1 MNHPVKDKK
10 GAIDALLKPHSI
22 AVIGVSRHEDSIGYK
37 IFHNLLSQPFQ
48 GKVFPVNPRADIIL
62 GTKVYHS
69 VSHIPEP
76 VDLAVIVVPSQYVLE
91 AAEECGVK
99 GVKAIIVIS
108 AGFAEADTEGA
119 ELQRKLVAVCR
130 RYGIRLVGPNCMGVL
145 NTHPEV
151 SMNAT
156 FSHVFPPHGNI
167 AMATQSGALGLVI
180 LEYAK
185 NLGIGLSTFVSVG
198 NRADVSSNDLL
209 EYWCEDPA
217 TGVIMLYLESFGNP
231 RKFARLAR
239 AISVNKPIVAVKS
252 GRSTAGSRAAAS
264 HTGALATVDT
274 AADALFA
281 QTGIIRVDTL
291 EQLFDVSNVLAHQPL
306 PRGSRVA
313 ILTNGGG
320 PGAMAA
326 DTCSAHGL
334 ELPVLSDA
342 TLEGLKILLPSRASR
357 ANPVDITDAGAV
369 EYRGA
374 LRLLADD
381 DNVDAVI
388 VIFIPPVFARSE
400 DVAAVIM
407 ELSAEFHRRGKTLLA
422 SFMGQRGCL
431 SESPTI
437 TGARGVPSFAFPETA
452 VYALARA
459 RDYYL
464 YRQRSGGMI
473 PALKG
478 IDLERVRKILDN
490 AASGWLL
497 AKDVFAILEAYGIRA
512 MAPIFVTSVAEALST
527 AQTLGYP
534 VVLKLDSATI
544 IHKTDLGGVILDI
557 RSPRELRQAYD
568 LIVQRLTAAGR
579 LAEMGGMNIQ
589 KMASQGIEVIAGVA
603 RDEIFGPLI
612 LFGLGGIYTELF
624 KDVAMRIHPLTD
636 VDTNE
641 MMQSVKACKLLEG
654 FRGVPPSDIPAIQ
667 ELLLRLSAL
676 VTDFPQI
683 KELDL
688 NPIKVFA
695 AGKGCTVVDAR
706 ILV

>member
-1 MNHPVKDKK
+1 MIQDIN
-10 GAIDALLKPHSI
+10 GAIEALLRPNSI
-22 AVIGVSRHEDSIGYK
+22 AVIGVSRREDSIGHK
-37 IFHNLLSQPFQ
+37 IFQNLLSQSFK
-48 GKVFPVNPRADIIL
+48 GRVFPVNPKADVISGI
-62 GTKVYHS
+62 KVYPS
-69 VSHIPEP
+69 VSHIPES
-76 VDLAVIVVPSQYVLE
+76 VDLAVMVIPADYILD

-108 AGFAEADTEGA
+108 AGFAEAGNKGA

-130 RYGIRLVGPNCMGVL
+130 RYGIRLIGPNCMGVL
-145 NTHPEV
+145 NTDPIV

-209 EYWCEDPA
+209 EYWCQDPA

-231 RKFARLAR
+231 KKFARLAR
-239 AISVNKPIVAVKS
+239 AISANKPIVAVKS
-252 GRSTAGSRAAAS
+252 GRSAAGSRAAAS
-264 HTGALATVDT
+264 HTGALATVDI

-326 DTCSAHGL
+326 DACTAHGL
-334 ELPVLSDA
+334 ELPALSDA
-342 TLEGLKILLPSRASR
+342 TLEGLKMLLPSRASR
-357 ANPVDITDAGAV
+357 TNPVDITDAGAE

-374 LRLLADD
+374 LMLLADD

-407 ELSAEFHRRGKTLLA
+407 DLSTEFYRRGKTLLS

-431 SESPTI
+431 SGSPI
-437 TGARGVPSFAFPETA
+437 PAGGSSVPSFAFPESA

-459 RDYYL
+459 RDYNL
-464 YRQRSGGMI
+464 YRQKPCGMI
-473 PALKG
+473 PELKD
-478 IDLERVRKILDN
+478 IDRERVQKILDN
-490 AASGWLL
+490 ALPGWLL
-497 AKDVFAILEAYGIRA
+497 AKDVYAILDAYGIRSL
-512 MAPIFVTSVAEALST
+512 APTLVTSVDEALNA
-527 AQTLGYP
+527 AQALGYP

-544 IHKTDLGGVILDI
+544 IHKTDFGGVVLDI
-557 RSPRELRQAYD
+557 RSPQELRQAYD
-568 LIVQRLTAAGR
+568 MMMQRLTSAGR
-579 LAEMGGMNIQ
+579 LAEVDGMNIQ
-589 KMASQGIEVIAGVA
+589 KMVSQGIEVIAGVA
-603 RDEIFGPLI
+603 HDDVFGPLM

-624 KDVAMRIHPLTD
+624 KDAVTRIHPLTD
-636 VDTNE
+636 VDATE
-641 MMQSVKACKLLEG
+641 MVHSVKAYKLLEG
-654 FRGVPPSDIPAIQ
+654 FRGSPPADIPVIE

-688 NPIKVFA
+688 NPVKVFA
-695 AGKGCTVVDAR
+695 AGNGCTVVDAR